1 MAIESVRGA
10 CQQMGVKEFFQSK
23 PSVAIC
29 VGVKWFILSHQMKQN
44 LKKWFQPI
52 RIEKIVDLVK
62 RDFLIGGIEYE
73 FNLKKFID
81 INVRDREIWLDKRNN
96 DFWLVNFRMA
106 SGDAA
111 VAAQTLWAM
120 RTDKVY
126 MAFEVS
132 FWLVDQ
138 SENFKASQRKLNFSG
153 RRCWECRGYVWRTKN
168 YFHLFPAKT
177 YQ

>member
-1 MAIESVRGA
+1 
-10 CQQMGVKEFFQSK
+10 
-23 PSVAIC
+23 
-29 VGVKWFILSHQMKQN
+29 MKQN

-73 FNLKKFID
+73 FNLRKFID
-81 INVRDREIWLDKRNN
+81 INVRDREIWLDKRNLMTS
-96 DFWLVNFRMA
+96 DWLFFRMA

-120 RTDKVY
+120 RTDKAY
-126 MAFEVS
+126 MAFQVS

-138 SENFKASQRKLNFSG
+138 SDNLKYFRSKMLRMLKLCLKNKELFSLVHNQNLSITKNQMKWKNIEMKLICLEKLNQ
-153 RRCWECRGYVWRTKN
+153 R
-168 YFHLFPAKT
+168 
-177 YQ
+177 